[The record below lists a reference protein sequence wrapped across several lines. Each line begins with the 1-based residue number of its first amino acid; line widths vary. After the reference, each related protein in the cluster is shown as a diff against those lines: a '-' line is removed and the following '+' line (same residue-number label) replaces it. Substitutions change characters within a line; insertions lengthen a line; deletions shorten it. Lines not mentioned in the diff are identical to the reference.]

1 MNKLKEEYLR
11 YFGKN
16 SLTED
21 RDSEYEDQKAMA
33 KKLKHKK
40 IAGYKFLV
48 DSQTGNWNWHNPKTK
63 REFYATPDYW
73 KGGTQDIVTIE
84 AYDEEGDKIKKIP
97 NKARYK
103 HSGNLNR
110 DLANY
115 LKIVKTV
122 INKLLYGA

>member
-16 SLTED
+16 SLTEGPD
-21 RDSEYEDQKAMA
+21 YEDLKVMV

-40 IAGYKFLV
+40 IAGFKFAV
-48 DSQTGNWNWHNPKTK
+48 DSQTDNWNWHNPKTLF
-63 REFYATPDYW
+63 EVYVTPDYW

-84 AYDEEGDKIKKIP
+84 AYDNFGDEIKKIP